1 MGLYL
6 PPIIQCDVM
15 NCVVVLIFFF
25 LIKISLYY
33 VKVILKCKT
42 MEMLFCGS
50 PALMINVLVNILGWE
65 DGTSSMS

>member
-15 NCVVVLIFFF
+15 NCVVVLIF

-50 PALMINVLVNILGWE
+50 PTLVINVLVNILGWE
-65 DGTSSMS
+65 DGTRSMN